1 MEEIWNNTRCMSAIV
16 KLVDDIINK
25 EIKNKQLS
33 LQMKE
38 IYDEEWC
45 KHMLEI
51 IKNIGNILV
60 LTKLL

>member
-1 MEEIWNNTRCMSAIV
+1 MSAIV

-25 EIKNKQLS
+25 QMKNKQLS

-45 KHMLEI
+45 KYMLEI
-51 IKNIGNILV
+51 IENFGNIFL